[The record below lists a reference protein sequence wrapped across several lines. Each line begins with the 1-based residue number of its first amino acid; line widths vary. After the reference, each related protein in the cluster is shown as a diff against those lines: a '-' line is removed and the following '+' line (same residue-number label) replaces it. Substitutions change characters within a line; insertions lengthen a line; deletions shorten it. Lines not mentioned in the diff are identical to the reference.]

1 MLSVRWGMR
10 EPGRKTQALQ
20 HGRVQRRRHPGRR
33 AALASCSLL
42 AAAGLLV
49 ACSSDAAG
57 GASGAAAAT
66 ATGTAGEGGAGAAD
80 AVSADS
86 LPRFEIDADATTAGG
101 AMSYTLPSTE
111 APAGTVMVTLKN
123 NDTMMPHQAQLLKLH
138 SGVTVPQFTAA
149 LASPAGVGAVMP
161 LADFAGGPNAVMP
174 GDESSV
180 VVHLDPGATYMVI
193 CQIPGP
199 GGKPH
204 YALGMIA
211 HFTTGATAQS
221 DGWPKTD
228 ATVKMTDFK
237 FSEPSSIDWNKPIT
251 VVNEG
256 DQPHELAVLA
266 PADGKTMDDV
276 RAALSAP
283 EGASPGP
290 SPYKTYG
297 GVAAAAP
304 DVQQQTTL
312 KLDAGDYLLVCFVVD
327 PSTGKP
333 HYMLGMEQPITVG

>member
-1 MLSVRWGMR
+1 MR
-10 EPGRKTQALQ
+10 KAQALQ
-20 HGRVQRRRHPGRR
+20 RERARSGRRRGRR
-33 AALASCSLL
+33 AALAAGALL
-42 AAAGLLV
+42 AAAGLLA
-49 ACSSDAAG
+49 ACGGDGGG
-57 GASGAAAAT
+57 GASGTTAAT
-66 ATGTAGEGGAGAAD
+66 ATGAAESGGGAAA
-80 AVSADS
+80 AGSVSADS
-86 LPRFEIDADATTAGG
+86 LPRFEIDADATTADG
-101 AMSYTLPSTE
+101 AMSYTLPSAE

-138 SGVTVPQFTAA
+138 PGVTVQQFTDA
-149 LASPAGVGAVMP
+149 LATPAGVGAVAP

-180 VVHLDPGATYMVI
+180 VLHLDPGSTYMVI

-211 HFTTGATAQS
+211 HFTTAATAQS

-251 VVNEG
+251 VVNDG

-283 EGASPGP
+283 EGAAQGAP
-290 SPYKTYG
+290 PYETYG

-312 KLDAGDYLLVCFVVD
+312 ELDAGDYLLVCFVVD
-327 PSTGKP
+327 PVSGKP
-333 HYMLGMEQPITVG
+333 HYMLGMEQPVTVK